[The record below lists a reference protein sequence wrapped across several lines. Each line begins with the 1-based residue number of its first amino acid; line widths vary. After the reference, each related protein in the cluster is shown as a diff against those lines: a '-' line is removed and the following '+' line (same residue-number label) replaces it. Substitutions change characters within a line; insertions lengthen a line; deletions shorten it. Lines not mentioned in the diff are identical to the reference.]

1 MIGVEIPPAWVLWGG
16 VVLLP
21 LLPRSLRPAACCL
34 LPAAALALVLALPV
48 GASLRLAFGPYELAV
63 LEFTRLGRVFA
74 IIFALIALLGGIYS
88 LHLREAGQQGAALLY
103 AGGALGVACCGD
115 LFTLLFCW
123 EVMTAGSTWLI
134 WASRDRESRAAGMR
148 YLLYHLL
155 GGGLLLSGI
164 LLQLRE
170 TGSLALAAFPPGA
183 SSPAAWLI
191 LTGVV
196 INAAM
201 VPLHTWLPD
210 SYPRATV
217 TGAVFLSAFT
227 TKAAVYVLAVL
238 FPGWPVLLVMGTL
251 MTVYGVTYAF
261 LANDIRE
268 ILSYHI
274 VSQVGYM
281 VAGVGIGT
289 ELALN
294 GSAAHAYSHI
304 LYKALLFMGAGAV
317 LQATG
322 TGKLHRLGGLYPE
335 LRGVFAYY
343 MVGALSISG
352 APLFN
357 GFISKSIIVY
367 AAHEG
372 GHGLAH
378 LFLLLAGVG
387 TFLSVGVKLPYFTW
401 FHEKKESLPRRP
413 LPRGMKAAMAL
424 TSLLCVGYGI
434 FPDALYQ
441 ELPFAMAYRPYTPL
455 HLAEALQ
462 ILVFTFLAFWWVR
475 AKLIPHEG
483 ISLDTDWCFRA
494 PAPLVRRI
502 AVDGVN
508 AAFDAAD
515 RFAFALARRIAELSV
530 HPLAAL
536 RSLGRP
542 ERAFDPHADRPP
554 LGLPIG
560 LTLLVTVA
568 AAFWLLSL

>member
-1 MIGVEIPPAWVLWGG
+1 MMGIEFPPAWILWGG
-16 VVLLP
+16 TALLP
-21 LLPRSLRPAACCL
+21 LLPRRLRPAACCVF
-34 LPAAALALVLALPV
+34 PAAALALVLALPI
-48 GASLRLAFGPYELAV
+48 GASFRLSFGPYELLV
-63 LEFTRLGRVFA
+63 LEFSRLGRVFA
-74 IIFALIALLGGIYS
+74 IIFALIATLGGIYS
-88 LHLREAGQQGAALLY
+88 LHLRETGQQGAALLY
-103 AGGALGVACCGD
+103 AGGALGVACGGD

-134 WASRDRESRAAGMR
+134 WARRDRESREAGMR
-148 YLLYHLL
+148 YLLYHLF
-155 GGGLLLSGI
+155 GGGLLMSGI
-164 LLQLRE
+164 LLHFKQ
-170 TGSLALAAFPPGA
+170 TGSLALVAFASEAAT
-183 SSPAAWLI
+183 PAAWLI
-191 LTGVV
+191 LAGVV

-238 FPGWPVLLVMGTL
+238 FPGWPVLLVMGTV
-251 MTVYGVTYAF
+251 MTVYGVIYAF
-261 LANDIRE
+261 LADDIRE

-335 LRGVFAYY
+335 LKGAFIFY

-372 GHGLAH
+372 GHGIAH

-401 FHEKKESLPRRP
+401 FHEKKEPLPRRP
-413 LPRGMKAAMAL
+413 LPGGMMAAMAL
-424 TSLLCVGYGI
+424 TSFLCLAYGV
-434 FPDALYQ
+434 FPDALYR
-441 ELPFAMAYRPYTPL
+441 ELPFAMNYRPYTAL
-455 HLAEALQ
+455 HLSEAVQ
-462 ILVFTFLAFWWVR
+462 ILVFTFLAFWWMR
-475 AKLIPHEG
+475 AKLVPHDL

-494 PAPLVRRI
+494 PAPWVRRV

-508 AAFDAAD
+508 AVFDAAD
-515 RFAFALARRIAELSV
+515 RLAFAFARRVAELSV
-530 HPLAAL
+530 HPLAAI

-542 ERAFDPHADRPP
+542 ERPFDPHLDRPP
-554 LGLPIG
+554 LSLPIG
-560 LTLLVTVA
+560 LTLLVTVVA
-568 AAFWLLSL
+568 AVWVLAR